1 MASIASTARIYPHVQ
16 LGRNVTVGDCAIV
29 GYPAADMAEVKV
41 RTIIGD
47 NAVIRS
53 HSVIYAGSRIDNDF
67 QTGHR
72 AIIGPGMEI
81 GRGCSIGTNSVVAGF
96 CKLDH
101 AAHIHSLCCVEPFA
115 TIGERAWVGPFA
127 MIESRLDRITV
138 LGAGAIL
145 AMRVHLLAGVRVGE
159 RALIGTRSTIGNDVP
174 PYRLVIGDPPRAVR
188 TIDKIVSPIA
198 EIGRP
203 YQEDSP
209 EVRDA
214 NIARHAAREGCQ
226 LPANDWRV
234 ELWQDMDRGRLG
246 NHRPWLPADQYRP
259 VDDRQTVH
267 AEMVGTE

>member
-29 GYPAADMAEVKV
+29 GHPVADMAGFQVK
-41 RTIIGD
+41 TIIGD

-53 HSVIYAGSRIDNDF
+53 HSIIYAGSRIDNNF

-101 AAHIHSLCCVEPFA
+101 AARIHSLCCVEPFA
-115 TIGERAWVGPFA
+115 TICERAWVGPSA

-138 LGAGAIL
+138 VGAGAIL

-159 RALIGTRSTIGNDVP
+159 RALIGTRSTIGNDVT

-203 YQEDSP
+203 YQDDAP

-214 NIARHAAREGCQ
+214 NLARHAARDGCL

-234 ELWQDMDRGRLG
+234 KLWHDLHGARSDSHG
-246 NHRPWLPADQYRP
+246 PWLPADRYAP
-259 VDDRQTVH
+259 IDDRQSIH